1 MAFGGPPSA
10 LRRPLGATPFFGS
23 GCAVYRL
30 VHLNARARSAPARAQ
45 ERSSAR
51 ALLRE
56 ACCRGPPPRARKKS
70 RLRARGSES
79 VPHGCVICVRS
90 VPARRMDVRVVLWR
104 SVYPHHSRWCCTR
117 CWSRSTRAYSS
128 RSARSRFM
136 PRKTRPAGRCRARV
150 EGPSPAGWWA
160 SIEVLS
166 RWKPRTARSGRA
178 GRAPAQGRVDALRER
193 LARLTYAADK
203 ATIRVLSSR
212 VYRGG
217 GPPQA
222 LFPCC

>member
-1 MAFGGPPSA
+1 MALQVHSGGLWGPA
-10 LRRPLGATPFFGS
+10 PFL
-23 GCAVYRL
+23 AAAARVYRL

-70 RLRARGSES
+70 RLRARGSGS

-104 SVYPHHSRWCCTR
+104 SVYPHHSKRCCTR

-193 LARLTYAADK
+193 LARLTYA
-203 ATIRVLSSR
+203 V
-212 VYRGG
+212 
-217 GPPQA
+217 P
-222 LFPCC
+222 